1 MKKIIYAIALFSALS
16 ISAQKRKS
24 DILKSVSISE
34 IESFLKTAH
43 PEDPSRTVLKPKL
56 IALKNAA
63 WMKPGESKKY
73 KVQANVVQIPK
84 DILKLK
90 QNSEAEEFK
99 KLMAETQD
107 IKKEKTVK
115 LLNQLFTDQLDSNE
129 AILLFQNKS
138 DCNVVLRVEGKEY
151 YNLAVPAKGENTLV
165 LKKGNYQLSA
175 NVCNVKYLSEKSIMK
190 NIMISLNE
198 PVLQVANKKVTE
210 SNGTS
215 SF

>member
-1 MKKIIYAIALFSALS
+1 MKKIIFAITLFSALP
-16 ISAQKRKS
+16 ISAQKSKS
-24 DILKSVSISE
+24 DILKSVNISE

-43 PEDPSRTVLKPKL
+43 PEDPRRSVLRPKL
-56 IALKNAA
+56 IALKNTA
-63 WMKPGESKKY
+63 WMKPGANKKY
-73 KVQANVVQIPK
+73 TVQANVVQIPK

-90 QNSEAEEFK
+90 ENDEAEEFK
-99 KLMAETQD
+99 KLMAETPD
-107 IKKEKTVK
+107 IKKDKTVK
-115 LLNQLFTDQLDSNE
+115 LLNQLFTDQLANNE

-138 DCNVVLRVEGKEY
+138 DCNVVLRVEGKDF

-190 NIMISLNE
+190 HTMVSMNE
-198 PVLQVANKKVTE
+198 PVLQVSNKKIATG
-210 SNGTS
+210 NGLS

>member
-1 MKKIIYAIALFSALS
+1 MKKIIFAIALFSALS

-43 PEDPSRTVLKPKL
+43 PEDPRRTVLKPKL

-73 KVQANVVQIPK
+73 TVQANVVQIPK

-115 LLNQLFTDQLDSNE
+115 LLNQLFTDQLDSN
-129 AILLFQNKS
+129 
-138 DCNVVLRVEGKEY
+138 
-151 YNLAVPAKGENTLV
+151 
-165 LKKGNYQLSA
+165 
-175 NVCNVKYLSEKSIMK
+175 LSEKSMMK

-198 PVLQVANKKVTE
+198 PVLQVTNKKVTE
-210 SNGTS
+210 SNRTS